1 MLKDDFLRTY
11 LDRIQVIVV
20 SLLPEAGLVHLG
32 IGSLF
37 IYAVC
42 ETWEVCSWSLISP
55 DSCGL
60 IQELTSPSSLPKVA
74 AC

>member
-1 MLKDDFLRTY
+1 MRDLVPGSWEQQQHVCMLKDDFLRTY

-37 IYAVC
+37 IYAAC
-42 ETWEVCSWSLISP
+42 ET
-55 DSCGL
+55 
-60 IQELTSPSSLPKVA
+60 
-74 AC
+74 

>member
-11 LDRIQVIVV
+11 LDRIQVIV

-42 ETWEVCSWSLISP
+42 ET
-55 DSCGL
+55 
-60 IQELTSPSSLPKVA
+60 
-74 AC
+74 